1 MAKYGVLVSYS
12 YIDAIKHRFGIRSKV
27 MGLDYLPNTPSGLKK
42 IAEEIGKEYP
52 YQQDICV
59 LNLTPLNNDPKPRE
73 NDDWE

>member
-1 MAKYGVLVSYS
+1 
-12 YIDAIKHRFGIRSKV
+12 

-42 IAEEIGKEYP
+42 IAEEIGKEHP

-73 NDDWE
+73 NDDLE